1 MNWQIFISTFL
12 LIFLAELGDKTQLA
26 VMAQSAGSSSRWM
39 VFAAGSLALI
49 LSTAV
54 GVLAGGL
61 LRRWMPDLSAI
72 RICGGLMF
80 LLFGAAMLID
90 VVRKKGKETQS
101 VAITAPNDWMSRHV
115 IQHAA
120 MFEAAAAEKYAQ
132 LAAREKD
139 AARQTLYNWLAEEE
153 LAHMKAMKA
162 GLLVADASQHI
173 QMTSAM
179 VGDLP
184 PLESMLMR
192 AGTAGRDYRTELSE
206 AIEGEETQVKFYE
219 ALATHCKIPRLKDTF
234 LMLARAED
242 IHASKLR
249 AFLNGESHERLD

>member
-61 LRRWMPDLSAI
+61 LRRWMPDVSTI

-80 LLFGAAMLID
+80 LLFGVAMLTD
-90 VVRKKGKETQS
+90 VVRKKRKETQS
-101 VAITAPNDWMSRHV
+101 VAISAPDNWMSRHV
-115 IQHAA
+115 IQHAM
-120 MFEAAAAEKYAQ
+120 MFEAAAAEKYTE

-139 AARQTLYNWLAEEE
+139 VARQALYNWLAEEE
-153 LAHMKAMKA
+153 RAHMKAMKA
-162 GLLVADASQHI
+162 GLLIADEEHHI

-184 PLESMLMR
+184 PRESLLML
-192 AGTAGRDYRTELSE
+192 AGATGRDYRTELSE
-206 AIEGEETQVKFYE
+206 AIEGEEAQVKFYE

-234 LMLARAED
+234 QMLARAED

-249 AFLNGESHERLD
+249 AILNGESYERLD